1 MDLAAG
7 RFKATCLQV
16 MEQVR
21 RTREPV
27 IITKR
32 GKPVAKLV
40 PVTEEDPPQ
49 LFGMLKGTVLIRG
62 DIVAS
67 TGEVWD
73 AEG

>member
-1 MDLAAG
+1 MNLPAG

-16 MEQVR
+16 MDDVQ
-21 RTREPV
+21 RTREAV

-32 GKPVAKLV
+32 GRPVAKLV
-40 PVTEEDPPQ
+40 PLADDAPAH
-49 LFGMLKGTVLIRG
+49 LFGMLKDALWIRG
-62 DIVAS
+62 DIVAP